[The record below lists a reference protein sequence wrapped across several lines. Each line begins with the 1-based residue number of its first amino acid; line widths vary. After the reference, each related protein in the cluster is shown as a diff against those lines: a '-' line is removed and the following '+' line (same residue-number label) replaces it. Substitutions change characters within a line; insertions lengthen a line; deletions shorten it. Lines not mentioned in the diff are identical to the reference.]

1 MLPTHPTTHPTRVPT
16 RAGAGAHTLPHP
28 LTHTRTHPSTRA
40 RTHTHASAHAH
51 AHARSRRSSTRHA
64 PHQRRPAHLRGGS
77 PAPTPR
83 RPEAWR
89 AEPRRAAP
97 GREACS
103 GQPGDR
109 WLVPPALAHRID
121 AWRPIPC
128 HASLTARAQPCGA
141 REVARRALGC
151 GGDAIRITPPQHR
164 YLADEPDGG
173 GSQPGAP
180 TGVPPATVEAAYL
193 ELKRLDPARPVRAD
207 PSIAAAAPL
216 VASMR
221 PDDARR
227 RRTGGAR
234 GWSVALGFTA
244 CLPACAC
251 VCVSCAWVSEP
262 ATVQGGDFAQLPPL
276 GAAVRR
282 CGRHPGRRPVR
293 SNACRDTPTRH

>member
-109 WLVPPALAHRID
+109 WLVPPALTHGID

-141 REVARRALGC
+141 REVARRALG
-151 GGDAIRITPPQHR
+151 
-164 YLADEPDGG
+164 L
-173 GSQPGAP
+173 
-180 TGVPPATVEAAYL
+180 
-193 ELKRLDPARPVRAD
+193 
-207 PSIAAAAPL
+207 
-216 VASMR
+216 
-221 PDDARR
+221 RR
-227 RRTGGAR
+227 RRHSNQSATAQVPGRRAGWRGVAAGRAHWGATGDRR
-234 GWSVALGFTA
+234 GGVPRAKASGPCT
-244 CLPACAC
+244 ACAC
-251 VCVSCAWVSEP
+251 
-262 ATVQGGDFAQLPPL
+262 
-276 GAAVRR
+276 
-282 CGRHPGRRPVR
+282 
-293 SNACRDTPTRH
+293 